1 MGDREDSI
9 KPRRTVFV
17 TVGTTCFDS
26 LVKAVDN
33 QEVQDELLRRG
44 FTDLVIQMGRGSYI
58 PRKSNGED
66 GSLVVDYF
74 TFSSSI
80 ADYLQ
85 STSLVISHAGSGSI
99 FESLRLGKPLI
110 VVVNEE
116 LMDNHQSELAEELAE
131 RKHLYCARPHTL
143 HHTIAHM
150 DLDSLLPYT
159 PGNARPVV
167 SLINKFL
174 GFPDD

>member
-58 PRKSNGED
+58 PRKVSPDSN
-66 GSLVVDYF
+66 
-74 TFSSSI
+74 
-80 ADYLQ
+80 
-85 STSLVISHAGSGSI
+85 
-99 FESLRLGKPLI
+99 
-110 VVVNEE
+110 
-116 LMDNHQSELAEELAE
+116 
-131 RKHLYCARPHTL
+131 
-143 HHTIAHM
+143 
-150 DLDSLLPYT
+150 
-159 PGNARPVV
+159 
-167 SLINKFL
+167 
-174 GFPDD
+174 